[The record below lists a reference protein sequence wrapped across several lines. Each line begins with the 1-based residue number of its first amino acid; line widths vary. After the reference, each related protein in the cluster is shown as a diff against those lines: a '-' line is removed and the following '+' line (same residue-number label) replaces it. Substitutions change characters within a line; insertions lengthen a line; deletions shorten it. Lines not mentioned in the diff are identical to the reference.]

1 MSEKGRIGES
11 KLEVNIDSCRNSMDE
26 SLGRLWVSESKFGG
40 NIRVNF
46 LHLTCG
52 YGALGGSLWVRLESK

>member
-26 SLGRLWVSESKFGG
+26 SLGRLRDRKVNDVWVIESKLQ
-40 NIRVNF
+40 VN
-46 LHLTCG
+46 L
-52 YGALGGSLWVRLESK
+52 K